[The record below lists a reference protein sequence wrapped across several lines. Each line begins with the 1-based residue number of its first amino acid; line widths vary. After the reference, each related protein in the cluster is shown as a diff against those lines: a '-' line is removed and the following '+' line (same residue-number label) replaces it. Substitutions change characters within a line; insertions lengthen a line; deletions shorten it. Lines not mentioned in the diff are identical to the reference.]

1 MTMKSTFGQL
11 TAAEFKKR
19 LSLGYEPMTYQ
30 LESGVDFVIPPMF
43 RLSSKEY
50 ERKTYPFEP
59 FLNLVAPPMCQSIS
73 LEEFEKN
80 EKEKTAKKIVKQI
93 LRHHK
98 TFCNEQ

>member
-11 TAAEFKKR
+11 TVAEFKKR
-19 LSLGYEPMTYQ
+19 LSSGYEPMTYQ
-30 LESGVDFVIPPMF
+30 LESGVDFAISPMF

-50 ERKTYPFEP
+50 EMEAI
-59 FLNLVAPPMCQSIS
+59 LNLVVPPMCQSIS

-98 TFCNEQ
+98 AFYNEQ